1 MVLMAFVLVLVKW
14 NMREEVKM
22 KEYFDDKGK
31 SHTVYNWY
39 DKFIY
44 SLTPLWKR
52 IAYIELHKKH
62 GLYIE
67 AM

>member
-1 MVLMAFVLVLVKW
+1 
-14 NMREEVKM
+14 M
-22 KEYFDDKGK
+22 KKYFDDKGK
-31 SHTVYNWY
+31 SHTAYNWY

-44 SLTPLWKR
+44 SFTPLWKK
-52 IAYIELHKKH
+52 IVYTELHKKH